1 MNKQDLIKDI
11 AERGEFTKADA
22 DAALKAVQGAIIA
35 VLVNGDKITLPGFGT
50 FKVVETAA
58 RTGRN
63 PKTGKEVAIS
73 ARRVVTFHASQKLK
87 GMVEHHSEA
96 NKAR

>member
-22 DAALKAVQGAIIA
+22 DAALKAVQGAIA
-35 VLVNGDKITLPGFGT
+35 AALTRGDKITLPGFGT

-63 PKTGKEVAIS
+63 PQTGEPVEIPAKRKIKFNPTQA
-73 ARRVVTFHASQKLK
+73 LK
-87 GMVEHHSEA
+87 DLVQ
-96 NKAR
+96 

>member
-1 MNKQDLIKDI
+1 MNKQELIKDI
-11 AERGEFTKADA
+11 AERGEFTKAGA
-22 DAALKAVQGAIIA
+22 EAALKAVQGAIAA

-63 PKTGKEVAIS
+63 PQTGEPVEIPAKRKIKFNPTQA
-73 ARRVVTFHASQKLK
+73 LK
-87 GMVEHHSEA
+87 DLVL
-96 NKAR
+96 

>member
-1 MNKQDLIKDI
+1 MNKQELIKDI

-22 DAALKAVQGAIIA
+22 DAALKAVQGAIA
-35 VLVNGDKITLPGFGT
+35 AALTRGDKITLPGFGT

-63 PKTGKEVAIS
+63 PQTGEPVEIPAKRKVKFNPTQA
-73 ARRVVTFHASQKLK
+73 LK
-87 GMVEHHSEA
+87 DLVG
-96 NKAR
+96 

>member
-22 DAALKAVQGAIIA
+22 ETALKAVQGAIAA

-63 PKTGKEVAIS
+63 PQTGEPVEIPAKRKIKFNPTQA
-73 ARRVVTFHASQKLK
+73 LK
-87 GMVEHHSEA
+87 DLVL
-96 NKAR
+96 

>member
-1 MNKQDLIKDI
+1 MNKPDLSKDI

-22 DAALKAVQGAIIA
+22 ETALKAVQGAIIA

-63 PKTGKEVAIS
+63 PKTGEPVQVAAKRKVRFKPSAQLKELVN
-73 ARRVVTFHASQKLK
+73 Q
-87 GMVEHHSEA
+87 
-96 NKAR
+96 

>member
-22 DAALKAVQGAIIA
+22 EAALKAVQGAIAA

-58 RTGRN
+58 RAGRN
-63 PKTGKEVAIS
+63 PQTGEPVEIPAKRKIKFNPTQA
-73 ARRVVTFHASQKLK
+73 LK
-87 GMVEHHSEA
+87 DLVL
-96 NKAR
+96 

>member
-1 MNKQDLIKDI
+1 MNKQELIKDI

-22 DAALKAVQGAIIA
+22 EAALKAVQGAIA
-35 VLVNGDKITLPGFGT
+35 AALVNGDKITLPGFGT

-63 PKTGKEVAIS
+63 PQTGEPVEIPAKRKIKFNPTQA
-73 ARRVVTFHASQKLK
+73 LK
-87 GMVEHHSEA
+87 DLVL
-96 NKAR
+96 

>member
-1 MNKQDLIKDI
+1 MNKADLIKDI

-22 DAALKAVQGAIIA
+22 EAALKAVQGAIAA

-63 PKTGKEVAIS
+63 PQTGEPVEIPAKRKIKFNPTQA
-73 ARRVVTFHASQKLK
+73 LK
-87 GMVEHHSEA
+87 DLVL
-96 NKAR
+96 

>member
-22 DAALKAVQGAIIA
+22 DAALKAVQGAIA
-35 VLVNGDKITLPGFGT
+35 AALVNGDKITLPGFGT

-58 RTGRN
+58 RVGRN
-63 PKTGKEVAIS
+63 PKTGEPVEIPAKRKIKFNPTQA
-73 ARRVVTFHASQKLK
+73 LK
-87 GMVEHHSEA
+87 DLVL
-96 NKAR
+96 

>member
-1 MNKQDLIKDI
+1 MNKADLIKDI

-22 DAALKAVQGAIIA
+22 DAALKAVQGAIA
-35 VLVNGDKITLPGFGT
+35 AALTRGDKITLPGFGT

-63 PKTGKEVAIS
+63 PQTGEPVEIPAKRKIKFNPTQA
-73 ARRVVTFHASQKLK
+73 LK
-87 GMVEHHSEA
+87 DLVG
-96 NKAR
+96 

>member
-1 MNKQDLIKDI
+1 MNKPDLIKDI

-22 DAALKAVQGAIIA
+22 EAALKAVQGAIIA

-63 PKTGKEVAIS
+63 PKTGESVQVAAKRKVQFKPNAQLKELVN
-73 ARRVVTFHASQKLK
+73 Q
-87 GMVEHHSEA
+87 
-96 NKAR
+96 

>member
-1 MNKQDLIKDI
+1 MNKQELIKDI

-22 DAALKAVQGAIIA
+22 EAALKAVQGAIAA

-58 RTGRN
+58 RVGRN
-63 PKTGKEVAIS
+63 PKTGEPVEIPAKRKIKFNPTQA
-73 ARRVVTFHASQKLK
+73 LK
-87 GMVEHHSEA
+87 DLVL
-96 NKAR
+96 

>member
-22 DAALKAVQGAIIA
+22 EAALKAVQGAIAA

-63 PKTGKEVAIS
+63 PQTGEPVEIPAKRKIKFNPTQS
-73 ARRVVTFHASQKLK
+73 LK
-87 GMVEHHSEA
+87 DLLA
-96 NKAR
+96 

>member
-22 DAALKAVQGAIIA
+22 DAALKAVQGAIA
-35 VLVNGDKITLPGFGT
+35 SALVNGDKITLPGFGT

-63 PKTGKEVAIS
+63 PQTGEPVEIPAKRKVKFNPTQA
-73 ARRVVTFHASQKLK
+73 LK
-87 GMVEHHSEA
+87 DLVG
-96 NKAR
+96 

>member
-1 MNKQDLIKDI
+1 MNKQELIKDI
-11 AERGEFTKADA
+11 AERGGFTKADA
-22 DAALKAVQGAIIA
+22 EAALKAVQGAIAA

-63 PKTGKEVAIS
+63 PQTGEPVEIPAKRKIKFNPTQA
-73 ARRVVTFHASQKLK
+73 LK
-87 GMVEHHSEA
+87 DLVL
-96 NKAR
+96 

>member
-1 MNKQDLIKDI
+1 MNKQELIKDI

-22 DAALKAVQGAIIA
+22 EAALKAVQGAIA
-35 VLVNGDKITLPGFGT
+35 AALVNGDKITLPGFGT

-63 PKTGKEVAIS
+63 PQTGEPVEIPAKRKIKFNPTQS
-73 ARRVVTFHASQKLK
+73 LK
-87 GMVEHHSEA
+87 DLLA
-96 NKAR
+96 

>member
-1 MNKQDLIKDI
+1 MNKPDLIKDI

-22 DAALKAVQGAIIA
+22 ETALKAVQGAIIA

-63 PKTGKEVAIS
+63 PLTGEPVEIPAKRKIKFNPTQA
-73 ARRVVTFHASQKLK
+73 LK
-87 GMVEHHSEA
+87 DLVQ
-96 NKAR
+96 

>member
-22 DAALKAVQGAIIA
+22 ETALKAVQGAIIA

-63 PKTGKEVAIS
+63 PQTGEPVEIPAKRKVKFNPTKA
-73 ARRVVTFHASQKLK
+73 LK
-87 GMVEHHSEA
+87 DLVG
-96 NKAR
+96 

>member
-22 DAALKAVQGAIIA
+22 EAALKAVQGAIAA

-63 PKTGKEVAIS
+63 PKTGEPVEIPAKRKIKFNPAQ
-73 ARRVVTFHASQKLK
+73 ALK
-87 GMVEHHSEA
+87 DLVQ
-96 NKAR
+96 

>member
-1 MNKQDLIKDI
+1 MNKADLIKDI

-22 DAALKAVQGAIIA
+22 DAALKAVQDAIA
-35 VLVNGDKITLPGFGT
+35 AALTRGDKITLPGFGT

-63 PKTGKEVAIS
+63 PQTGEPVQVAAKRKVQFKPNAQLKELVN
-73 ARRVVTFHASQKLK
+73 Q
-87 GMVEHHSEA
+87 
-96 NKAR
+96 

>member
-22 DAALKAVQGAIIA
+22 EAALKAVQGAIA
-35 VLVNGDKITLPGFGT
+35 SALVNGDKITLPGFGT
-50 FKVVETAA
+50 FKVVETSA

-63 PKTGKEVAIS
+63 PQTGEPVEIPAKRKVKFNPTQA
-73 ARRVVTFHASQKLK
+73 LK
-87 GMVEHHSEA
+87 DLVG
-96 NKAR
+96 

>member
-1 MNKQDLIKDI
+1 MNKQELIKDI

-22 DAALKAVQGAIIA
+22 EAALKAVQGAIA
-35 VLVNGDKITLPGFGT
+35 AALTRGDKITLPGFGT

-63 PKTGKEVAIS
+63 PQTGEPVEIPAKRKIKFNPTQA
-73 ARRVVTFHASQKLK
+73 LK
-87 GMVEHHSEA
+87 DLVQ
-96 NKAR
+96 

>member
-1 MNKQDLIKDI
+1 MNKQNLIKDI

-22 DAALKAVQGAIIA
+22 EAALKAVQGAIAA

-58 RTGRN
+58 RVGRN
-63 PKTGKEVAIS
+63 PKTGEPVEIPAKRKIKFNPTQA
-73 ARRVVTFHASQKLK
+73 LK
-87 GMVEHHSEA
+87 DLVL
-96 NKAR
+96 

>member
-22 DAALKAVQGAIIA
+22 EAALKAVQGAIA
-35 VLVNGDKITLPGFGT
+35 AALTRGDKITLPGFGT

-63 PKTGKEVAIS
+63 PQTGEPVEIPAKRKVKFNPTQA
-73 ARRVVTFHASQKLK
+73 LK
-87 GMVEHHSEA
+87 DLVG
-96 NKAR
+96 

>member
-22 DAALKAVQGAIIA
+22 EAALKAVQGAIAA

-58 RTGRN
+58 RVGRN
-63 PKTGKEVAIS
+63 PKTGEPVEIPAKRKIKFNPTQA
-73 ARRVVTFHASQKLK
+73 LK
-87 GMVEHHSEA
+87 DLVL
-96 NKAR
+96 

>member
-22 DAALKAVQGAIIA
+22 EAALKAVQGAIA
-35 VLVNGDKITLPGFGT
+35 AALVNGDKITLPGFGT
-50 FKVVETAA
+50 FKVVESAA

-63 PKTGKEVAIS
+63 PKTGEPVEIPAKRKVKFNPTQ
-73 ARRVVTFHASQKLK
+73 VLK
-87 GMVEHHSEA
+87 DLVG
-96 NKAR
+96 

>member
-22 DAALKAVQGAIIA
+22 DAALKAVQGAIA
-35 VLVNGDKITLPGFGT
+35 AALTRGDKITLPGFGT

-63 PKTGKEVAIS
+63 PQTGEPVEIPAKRKVKFNPTQA
-73 ARRVVTFHASQKLK
+73 LK
-87 GMVEHHSEA
+87 DLVG
-96 NKAR
+96 

>member
-22 DAALKAVQGAIIA
+22 EAALKAVQGAIAA

-63 PKTGKEVAIS
+63 PQTGEPVEIPAK
-73 ARRVVTFHASQKLK
+73 RRIKFNPTQALK
-87 GMVEHHSEA
+87 DLVL
-96 NKAR
+96 

>member
-1 MNKQDLIKDI
+1 MNKPDLIKDI

-22 DAALKAVQGAIIA
+22 ETALKAVQGAIIA

-63 PKTGKEVAIS
+63 PKTGEPVQVAAKRKVRFKPSAQLKELV
-73 ARRVVTFHASQKLK
+73 
-87 GMVEHHSEA
+87 
-96 NKAR
+96 N

>member
-1 MNKQDLIKDI
+1 MNKQELIKDI

-22 DAALKAVQGAIIA
+22 DAALKAVQGAIAA

-63 PKTGKEVAIS
+63 PQTGEPVEIPAKRKIKFNPTQA
-73 ARRVVTFHASQKLK
+73 LK
-87 GMVEHHSEA
+87 DLVL
-96 NKAR
+96 

>member
-22 DAALKAVQGAIIA
+22 DAALKAVQGAIA
-35 VLVNGDKITLPGFGT
+35 AALVNGDKITLPGFGT

-58 RTGRN
+58 RVGRN
-63 PKTGKEVAIS
+63 PKTGEPVEIPAKRKIKFNPTQA
-73 ARRVVTFHASQKLK
+73 LK
-87 GMVEHHSEA
+87 DLV
-96 NKAR
+96 R

>member
-22 DAALKAVQGAIIA
+22 DAALKAVQGAIA
-35 VLVNGDKITLPGFGT
+35 AALTRGDKITLPGFGT

-63 PKTGKEVAIS
+63 PQTGEPVEIPAKRKI
-73 ARRVVTFHASQKLK
+73 KLNPTQALK
-87 GMVEHHSEA
+87 DLVQ
-96 NKAR
+96 

>member
-22 DAALKAVQGAIIA
+22 ESALKAVQGAIA
-35 VLVNGDKITLPGFGT
+35 AALVNGDKITLPGFGT
-50 FKVVETAA
+50 FKVVESAA

-63 PKTGKEVAIS
+63 PKTGEPVEIPAKRKVKFNPTQA
-73 ARRVVTFHASQKLK
+73 LK
-87 GMVEHHSEA
+87 DLVG
-96 NKAR
+96 

>member
-11 AERGEFTKADA
+11 SERGEFTKADA
-22 DAALKAVQGAIIA
+22 EAALKAVQGAIIA
-35 VLVNGDKITLPGFGT
+35 ALVNGDKITLPGFGT

-63 PKTGKEVAIS
+63 PQTGEPVEIPAKRKIKFNPTQS
-73 ARRVVTFHASQKLK
+73 LK
-87 GMVEHHSEA
+87 DLLA
-96 NKAR
+96 

>member
-1 MNKQDLIKDI
+1 MNKPDLIKDI

-22 DAALKAVQGAIIA
+22 EAALKAVQGAIAA

-63 PKTGKEVAIS
+63 PKTGESVQVAAKRKVQFKPNAQLKELVN
-73 ARRVVTFHASQKLK
+73 Q
-87 GMVEHHSEA
+87 
-96 NKAR
+96 